1 MFTTLLAP
9 RILAPLLA
17 VLVLSTGAPPARATP
32 PQNRRAVELT
42 YLKSAPGQREPLKQ
56 FIVRN
61 WFAMD
66 RIAVQQGLMRS
77 FTVMDTGTD
86 DGPWNVLVTVT
97 YTDARGYDGIA
108 EAFETIRRAHTPV
121 LVDGKTLR
129 DLGAIVESKRVYE
142 DIAEAHYP

>member
-17 VLVLSTGAPPARATP
+17 VLVLSTGAPPARTTP

-42 YLKSAPGQREPLKQ
+42 FLKSTPGQREPLKQ

-86 DGPWNVLVTVT
+86 DGPRDRRFN
-97 YTDARGYDGIA
+97 RGALSIVQSPA
-108 EAFETIRRAHTPV
+108 SPAPV
-121 LVDGKTLR
+121 RG
-129 DLGAIVESKRVYE
+129 
-142 DIAEAHYP
+142 